1 MSNTTQQTEEQTNIP
16 ANVEQ
21 TATEQTTN
29 EKAGV
34 TAWERPLNTFEEW
47 EIAKTSLRA
56 WVDELDVK
64 KLGEVFE
71 SKARKTAPFSF
82 QMLAIITHQSA
93 GYIGDKWNKHKENA
107 LQTCLKNKEEYNEQ
121 TAICEFILN
130 SLAPNLAE
138 ARAERER
145 KLAEITAKW
154 TARVTSILSAV
165 GSILETWDEF
175 GIPAN
180 YASIEKISNKYLAK
194 DNGYEILATISAEK
208 LSKED
213 RARVALLL
221 GAKETA
227 TDDEKD
233 ETINSFWTTADDVT
247 DVPQWFIDEQEQNV

>member
-1 MSNTTQQTEEQTNIP
+1 MSNNIQDQTEEQTNIN
-16 ANVEQ
+16 A

-29 EKAGV
+29 ETANV

-47 EIAKTSLRA
+47 EIAKSSLRA
-56 WVDELDVK
+56 WVDELDAK

-107 LQTCLKNKEEYNEQ
+107 LQKCNKEKTEYDEQ

-145 KLAEITAKW
+145 KRAEISAKW
-154 TARVTSILSAV
+154 TTRVNSILASV
-165 GSILETWDEF
+165 GSILETWEEF

-180 YASIEKISNKYLAK
+180 YASIEKISSKYLAK
-194 DNGYEILATISAEK
+194 ENGYEILATISAEK

-213 RARVALLL
+213 RARVAILL
-221 GAKETA
+221 GAKQTA
-227 TDDEKD
+227 TPDEKE
-233 ETINSFWTTADDVT
+233 ETVNSFWTTADDVT
-247 DVPQWFIDEQEQNV
+247 DVPQWFIDEQEQTENA